1 MVLKHLPTESIDYH
15 MNHIGAIR
23 INKDRLINEYN
34 VDIQITKKRFGEYQT
49 IDVSGYSKNIRDVKK
64 KLNEIIE
71 IASYEYNQ
79 FRQRK
84 KDRQRAS
91 KQFNPSDIKKNRLIK
106 YKQTKQYH
114 NPFDVLA
121 VDEDLNDETDNEY
134 NSEYP
139 KLLKKCSTSNVSWG
153 DMCDDDE

>member
-1 MVLKHLPTESIDYH
+1 

-34 VDIQITKKRFGEYQT
+34 VDIEITKKRFGEYQT
-49 IDVSGYSKNIRDVKK
+49 IEVSGYSKNIREVKK

-71 IASYEYNQ
+71 IATYEYNQ

-84 KDRQRAS
+84 KDRQRAY
-91 KQFNPSDIKKNRLIK
+91 KQQLIPTYIKKNRLIK

-121 VDEDLNDETDNEY
+121 VDEDLNDEIDNEY
-134 NSEYP
+134 DSEYP
-139 KLLKKCSTSNVSWG
+139 KLLNKCLTSNISWS
-153 DMCDDDE
+153 DMSDDNE

>member
-1 MVLKHLPTESIDYH
+1 MVVKHLPTEYINYH

-34 VDIQITKKRFGEYQT
+34 VYIDIDQKKRFGEYQT
-49 IDVSGYSKNIRDVKK
+49 IEVSGYSKNIREVKK

-71 IASYEYNQ
+71 IATYEYNE

-84 KDRQRAS
+84 KNRHRTS
-91 KQFNPSDIKKNRLIK
+91 KQFNPSDIKENRLIK
-106 YKQTKQYH
+106 HKQTKQYH
-114 NPFDVLA
+114 NPFEVLA
-121 VDEDLNDETDNEY
+121 VDEDLNDEIDNEY

-139 KLLKKCSTSNVSWG
+139 KLSKKFSTSIVSWG
-153 DMCDDDE
+153 DMTDDE

>member
-1 MVLKHLPTESIDYH
+1 MVFTESIDYH
-15 MNHIGAIR
+15 ANHIGAIR
-23 INKDRLINEYN
+23 INKDRLIGECN
-34 VDIQITKKRFGEYQT
+34 VDIEITEKRFGEYQT
-49 IDVSGYSKNIRDVKK
+49 IEISGNSKNIREVKN

-71 IASYEYNQ
+71 IASYEYQQ

-114 NPFDVLA
+114 NPFDVLG

-134 NSEYP
+134 NSKYP
-139 KLLKKCSTSNVSWG
+139 KLLKKCSTSNVSWD
-153 DMCDDDE
+153 DMSDDNE

>member
-139 KLLKKCSTSNVSWG
+139 KLLKKCSTSNISWG
-153 DMCDDDE
+153 DMSDDE

>member
-1 MVLKHLPTESIDYH
+1 MVFTESIDYH
-15 MNHIGAIR
+15 ANHIGAIR
-23 INKDRLINEYN
+23 INKDRLIGECN
-34 VDIQITKKRFGEYQT
+34 VDIEITEKRFGEYQT
-49 IDVSGYSKNIRDVKK
+49 IEISGNSKNIRDVKK

-71 IASYEYNQ
+71 IASYEYQQ

-106 YKQTKQYH
+106 CKQTKQYH

-121 VDEDLNDETDNEY
+121 VDEDLNDEIVNDY

>member
-1 MVLKHLPTESIDYH
+1 MVFTESIDYH
-15 MNHIGAIR
+15 VNHIGAIR
-23 INKDRLINEYN
+23 INKDRLIGECN
-34 VDIQITKKRFGEYQT
+34 VDIVITINRFGEYQT
-49 IDVSGYSKNIRDVKK
+49 IEVSGYSKNIREVKN

-71 IASYEYNQ
+71 IASYEYQQ

-106 YKQTKQYH
+106 CKQTKQYH
-114 NPFDVLA
+114 NPFDVLG

-134 NSEYP
+134 NSKYP
-139 KLLKKCSTSNVSWG
+139 KLLKKCSTSNVSWD
-153 DMCDDDE
+153 DMSDDNE

>member
-1 MVLKHLPTESIDYH
+1 MVFTESIDYH
-15 MNHIGAIR
+15 ANHIGAIR
-23 INKDRLINEYN
+23 INKDRLIGECN
-34 VDIQITKKRFGEYQT
+34 VDIEITEKRFGEYQT
-49 IDVSGYSKNIRDVKK
+49 IEISGNSKNISEVKK

-84 KDRQRAS
+84 KDRYRAS
-91 KQFNPSDIKKNRLIK
+91 KQQFNPLDFKKNRLIE

-121 VDEDLNDETDNEY
+121 VDEDLNDEIDKEY

-139 KLLKKCSTSNVSWG
+139 KLLKKCSTSNISWG

>member
-1 MVLKHLPTESIDYH
+1 MVFTESIDYH
-15 MNHIGAIR
+15 VNNIGAIR
-23 INKDRLINEYN
+23 INKDRLIGECN
-34 VDIQITKKRFGEYQT
+34 VDIEITEKRFGEYQT
-49 IDVSGYSKNIRDVKK
+49 IEISGNSKNIREVKK

-114 NPFDVLA
+114 NPFDVLG

-139 KLLKKCSTSNVSWG
+139 KLLKKCSTSNISWS
-153 DMCDDDE
+153 DMSDDE